1 MKTNFLLVLTFI
13 GGLFWSQAQ
22 ETIPRK
28 LSLQQAINY
37 TLENNYNFQRA
48 SNEIRI
54 AEKRVWEETSAGLPQ
69 VNGSVDYQNNVKQP
83 IILFPDGDG
92 GFTPITFGTKQNLNA
107 GVNLSQL
114 IFDGAYFV
122 GLKYTRTYLDTR
134 ENALEKT
141 ELVLR
146 DGVISAYTNVLFTQE
161 GVSILEENIAL
172 LQSNLKETQAFVE
185 AGFAEEQNAEQLEI
199 TLANLEND
207 LNRSYRLEEIG
218 LKMLKLTLGMDINQS
233 IELTDKLE
241 DLLLTHIDLEI
252 LNQSLDLNDHIDYRI
267 ALNEQT
273 GNELL
278 VRLEKSKYL
287 PTISAFANYQTVAN
301 NDQFQF
307 FQADQQWFQSSV
319 VGVSLQIPIF
329 SSMQRSSRTQQAKI
343 QLENSEINVL
353 ETGQELELNLRK
365 AQSAYQFSLDN
376 FATAKRSLDLAQRI
390 ERKENTKYFEGLSS
404 SFDLTTAQ
412 NQLYSKQREYLQAI
426 SSIITSKSTLDNAL
440 NIK

>member
-54 AEKRVWEETSAGLPQ
+54 DEKRVWEETSAGLPQ

>member
-1 MKTNFLLVLTFI
+1 MKTNFLLVLSFI
-13 GGLFWSQAQ
+13 GGLFWTQAQ
-22 ETIPRK
+22 ETVPRK

-69 VNGSVDYQNNVKQP
+69 INGSVDYQNNVKQP

-92 GFTPITFGTKQNLNA
+92 GFTPITFGTKQNLTA
-107 GVNLSQL
+107 GVSLSQL

-134 ENALEKT
+134 ENAQEKT

-172 LQSNLKETQAFVE
+172 LQSNLEETRAFVE

-218 LKMLKLTLGMDINQS
+218 LKMLKLTLGMDINEEL
-233 IELTDKLE
+233 ELTDKLE

-252 LNQSLDLNDHIDYRI
+252 LNRTLDLEDHIDYRI
-267 ALNEQT
+267 AINEQT

-287 PTISAFANYQTVAN
+287 PSISAFANYQTVAN

-307 FQADQQWFQSSV
+307 FQDDQQWFQSSV

-343 QLENSEINVL
+343 QLENSQINVL

>member
-1 MKTNFLLVLTFI
+1 MKTNFLLVLTLI

-22 ETIPRK
+22 ETGPRK

-69 VNGSVDYQNNVKQP
+69 INGSVDYQNNVKQP

-172 LQSNLKETQAFVE
+172 LQSNLEETQAFVD

-218 LKMLKLTLGMDINQS
+218 MKMLKLTLGMDIEEEL
-233 IELTDKLE
+233 ELTDKLE

-252 LNQSLDLNDHIDYRI
+252 LNKSLNLEDHIDYRI

-278 VRLEKSKYL
+278 VRLEKSRYL
-287 PTISAFANYQTVAN
+287 PSISAFANYQTVAN

-307 FQADQQWFQSSV
+307 FQEDQQWFQSSV
-319 VGVSLQIPIF
+319 VGVTLQIPIF

-343 QLENSEINVL
+343 QLENSQINVL

-426 SSIITSKSTLDNAL
+426 SNIITSKSTLDNAL

>member
-1 MKTNFLLVLTFI
+1 MKTNFLLILTFLS
-13 GGLFWSQAQ
+13 GLFWTQAQ
-22 ETIPRK
+22 ETVPRK

-69 VNGSVDYQNNVKQP
+69 INGSVDYQNNVKQP
-83 IILFPDGDG
+83 IILFPDGEG

-172 LQSNLKETQAFVE
+172 LQSNLEETRAFVE

-218 LKMLKLTLGMDINQS
+218 LKMLKLTLGMDINEEL
-233 IELTDKLE
+233 ELTDKLE

-252 LNQSLDLNDHIDYRI
+252 LNRTLDLEDHIDYRI
-267 ALNEQT
+267 AINEQT

-287 PTISAFANYQTVAN
+287 PSISAFANYQTVAN

-307 FQADQQWFQSSV
+307 FQDNQQWFQSSV

-343 QLENSEINVL
+343 QLENSQINVL

>member
-1 MKTNFLLVLTFI
+1 MKTNFLLVLSFI
-13 GGLFWSQAQ
+13 GGLFWKQAQ
-22 ETIPRK
+22 ETVPRK

-69 VNGSVDYQNNVKQP
+69 INGSVDYQNNVKQP

-172 LQSNLKETQAFVE
+172 LQSNLEETRAFVE

-218 LKMLKLTLGMDINQS
+218 LKMLKLTLGMDINEEL
-233 IELTDKLE
+233 ELTDKLE

-252 LNQSLDLNDHIDYRI
+252 LNRTLDLEDHIDYRI
-267 ALNEQT
+267 AVNEQT

-287 PTISAFANYQTVAN
+287 PSISAFANYQTVAN

-307 FQADQQWFQSSV
+307 FQDDQQWFQSSV

-343 QLENSEINVL
+343 QLENSQINVL

>member
-1 MKTNFLLVLTFI
+1 
-13 GGLFWSQAQ
+13 
-22 ETIPRK
+22 
-28 LSLQQAINY
+28 
-37 TLENNYNFQRA
+37 
-48 SNEIRI
+48 
-54 AEKRVWEETSAGLPQ
+54 
-69 VNGSVDYQNNVKQP
+69 
-83 IILFPDGDG
+83 
-92 GFTPITFGTKQNLNA
+92 
-107 GVNLSQL
+107 
-114 IFDGAYFV
+114 
-122 GLKYTRTYLDTR
+122 
-134 ENALEKT
+134 
-141 ELVLR
+141 
-146 DGVISAYTNVLFTQE
+146 LFTQE

>member
-1 MKTNFLLVLTFI
+1 MKTNFLLVLSFI
-13 GGLFWSQAQ
+13 GGLFWTQAQ
-22 ETIPRK
+22 ETVPRK

-69 VNGSVDYQNNVKQP
+69 INGSVDYQNNVKQP

-172 LQSNLKETQAFVE
+172 LQSNLEETRAFVE

-218 LKMLKLTLGMDINQS
+218 LKMLKLTLGMDINEEL
-233 IELTDKLE
+233 ELTDNLE

-252 LNQSLDLNDHIDYRI
+252 LNRTLDLEDHIDYRI
-267 ALNEQT
+267 AINEQT

-287 PTISAFANYQTVAN
+287 PSISAFANYQTVAN

-307 FQADQQWFQSSV
+307 FQDDQQWFQSSV

-343 QLENSEINVL
+343 QLENSQINVL

>member
-1 MKTNFLLVLTFI
+1 MKTNFLLVLSFI
-13 GGLFWSQAQ
+13 GGLFWTQAQ
-22 ETIPRK
+22 ETVPRK

-69 VNGSVDYQNNVKQP
+69 INGSVDYQNNVKQP

-172 LQSNLKETQAFVE
+172 LQSNLEETRAFVE

-218 LKMLKLTLGMDINQS
+218 LKMLKLTLGMDINEEL
-233 IELTDKLE
+233 ELTDKLE

-252 LNQSLDLNDHIDYRI
+252 LNRTLDLEDHIDYRI
-267 ALNEQT
+267 AVNEQT

-287 PTISAFANYQTVAN
+287 PSISAFANYQTVAN

-307 FQADQQWFQSSV
+307 FQDDQQWFQSSV

-343 QLENSEINVL
+343 QLENSQINVL

>member
-92 GFTPITFGTKQNLNA
+92 GFTPITFGTKKNLNA

>member
-1 MKTNFLLVLTFI
+1 MKTNFLLVLSFI
-13 GGLFWSQAQ
+13 GGLFWTQAQ
-22 ETIPRK
+22 ETVPRK

-69 VNGSVDYQNNVKQP
+69 INGSVDYQNNVKQP

-172 LQSNLKETQAFVE
+172 LQSNLEETRAFVE

-218 LKMLKLTLGMDINQS
+218 LKMLKLTLGMDINEEL
-233 IELTDKLE
+233 ELTDKLE

-252 LNQSLDLNDHIDYRI
+252 LNRTLDLEDHIDYRI
-267 ALNEQT
+267 AVNEQT

-278 VRLEKSKYL
+278 VRLEKSRYL
-287 PTISAFANYQTVAN
+287 PSISAFANYQTVAN

-307 FQADQQWFQSSV
+307 FQDDQQWFQSSV

-343 QLENSEINVL
+343 QLENSQINVL

>member
-1 MKTNFLLVLTFI
+1 
-13 GGLFWSQAQ
+13 
-22 ETIPRK
+22 
-28 LSLQQAINY
+28 
-37 TLENNYNFQRA
+37 
-48 SNEIRI
+48 
-54 AEKRVWEETSAGLPQ
+54 
-69 VNGSVDYQNNVKQP
+69 
-83 IILFPDGDG
+83 
-92 GFTPITFGTKQNLNA
+92 
-107 GVNLSQL
+107 
-114 IFDGAYFV
+114 
-122 GLKYTRTYLDTR
+122 
-134 ENALEKT
+134 
-141 ELVLR
+141 
-146 DGVISAYTNVLFTQE
+146 
-161 GVSILEENIAL
+161 
-172 LQSNLKETQAFVE
+172 
-185 AGFAEEQNAEQLEI
+185 
-199 TLANLEND
+199 

-218 LKMLKLTLGMDINQS
+218 LKMLKLTLGMDINEEL
-233 IELTDKLE
+233 ELTDKLE

-252 LNQSLDLNDHIDYRI
+252 LNRTLDLEDHIDYRI
-267 ALNEQT
+267 AVNEQT

-287 PTISAFANYQTVAN
+287 PSISAFANYQTVAN

-307 FQADQQWFQSSV
+307 FQDDQQWFQSSV

-343 QLENSEINVL
+343 QLENSQINVL

>member
-13 GGLFWSQAQ
+13 GGLFWTQAQ
-22 ETIPRK
+22 ETVPRK

-69 VNGSVDYQNNVKQP
+69 INGSVDYQNNVKQP

-92 GFTPITFGTKQNLNA
+92 GFTPITFGTKQNLTA
-107 GVNLSQL
+107 GVSLSQL

-134 ENALEKT
+134 ENAQEKT

-172 LQSNLKETQAFVE
+172 LQSNLEETRAFVE

-207 LNRSYRLEEIG
+207 LNRSYRLEEI
-218 LKMLKLTLGMDINQS
+218 
-233 IELTDKLE
+233 
-241 DLLLTHIDLEI
+241 
-252 LNQSLDLNDHIDYRI
+252 
-267 ALNEQT
+267 
-273 GNELL
+273 
-278 VRLEKSKYL
+278 
-287 PTISAFANYQTVAN
+287 
-301 NDQFQF
+301 
-307 FQADQQWFQSSV
+307 
-319 VGVSLQIPIF
+319 
-329 SSMQRSSRTQQAKI
+329 
-343 QLENSEINVL
+343 
-353 ETGQELELNLRK
+353 
-365 AQSAYQFSLDN
+365 
-376 FATAKRSLDLAQRI
+376 
-390 ERKENTKYFEGLSS
+390 
-404 SFDLTTAQ
+404 
-412 NQLYSKQREYLQAI
+412 
-426 SSIITSKSTLDNAL
+426 
-440 NIK
+440 

>member
-1 MKTNFLLVLTFI
+1 MKTNFLLVLTFV
-13 GGLFWSQAQ
+13 GGLFWTQAQ
-22 ETIPRK
+22 ETVPRK

-69 VNGSVDYQNNVKQP
+69 INGSVDYQNNVKQP

-172 LQSNLKETQAFVE
+172 LQSNLEETRAFVE

-218 LKMLKLTLGMDINQS
+218 LKMLKLTLGMDINEEL
-233 IELTDKLE
+233 ELTDNLE

-252 LNQSLDLNDHIDYRI
+252 LNRTLDLEDHIDYRI
-267 ALNEQT
+267 AINEQT

-287 PTISAFANYQTVAN
+287 PSISAFANYQTVAN

-307 FQADQQWFQSSV
+307 FQDDQQWFQSSV

-343 QLENSEINVL
+343 QLENSQINVL

>member
-412 NQLYSKQREYLQAI
+412 NQLSSKQREYLQAI

>member
-1 MKTNFLLVLTFI
+1 MKTNFLLVLSFI
-13 GGLFWSQAQ
+13 GGLFWTQAQ
-22 ETIPRK
+22 ETVPRK

-69 VNGSVDYQNNVKQP
+69 INGSVDYQNNVKQP

-172 LQSNLKETQAFVE
+172 LQSNLEETRAFVE

-218 LKMLKLTLGMDINQS
+218 LKMLKLTLGMDINEEL
-233 IELTDKLE
+233 ELTDKLE

-252 LNQSLDLNDHIDYRI
+252 LNRTLDLEDHIDYRI
-267 ALNEQT
+267 AINEQT

-287 PTISAFANYQTVAN
+287 PSISAFANYQTVAN

-307 FQADQQWFQSSV
+307 FQDDQQWFQSSV

-343 QLENSEINVL
+343 QLENSQINVL

>member
-1 MKTNFLLVLTFI
+1 MKTNFLLVFSFI
-13 GGLFWSQAQ
+13 GGLFWTQAQ
-22 ETIPRK
+22 ETVPRK

-69 VNGSVDYQNNVKQP
+69 INGSVDYQNNVKQP

-172 LQSNLKETQAFVE
+172 LQSNLEETRAFVE

-218 LKMLKLTLGMDINQS
+218 LKMLKLTLGMDINEEL
-233 IELTDKLE
+233 ELTDKLE

-252 LNQSLDLNDHIDYRI
+252 LNRTLDLEDHIDYRI
-267 ALNEQT
+267 AVNEQT

-287 PTISAFANYQTVAN
+287 PSISAFANYQTVAN

-307 FQADQQWFQSSV
+307 FQDDQQWFQSSV

-343 QLENSEINVL
+343 QLENSQINVL

>member
-13 GGLFWSQAQ
+13 GGLFWTQAQ
-22 ETIPRK
+22 ETVPRK

-69 VNGSVDYQNNVKQP
+69 INGSVDYQNNVKQP

-92 GFTPITFGTKQNLNA
+92 GFTPITFGTKQNLTA
-107 GVNLSQL
+107 GVSLSQL

-134 ENALEKT
+134 ENAQEKT

-172 LQSNLKETQAFVE
+172 LQSNLEETRAFVE

-218 LKMLKLTLGMDINQS
+218 LKMLKLTLGMDINEEL
-233 IELTDKLE
+233 ELTDKLE

-252 LNQSLDLNDHIDYRI
+252 LNRTLDLEDHIDYRI
-267 ALNEQT
+267 AINEQT

-287 PTISAFANYQTVAN
+287 PSISAFANYQTVAN

-307 FQADQQWFQSSV
+307 FQDDQQWFQSSV

-343 QLENSEINVL
+343 QLENSQINVL